1 MLKLNIRA
9 KQSIII
15 MTIVLGLAGT
25 VFFFPVPMGDQSSCC
40 YESMFGGNENCQ
52 CKQAMKEHAAHEG
65 MMSGGSEMHQHGS
78 VLLDSYLHHYA
89 FPWWISVGL
98 LVTGGG
104 MWVRDKKVKSEKVK
118 EKRLNEMTN
127 VQ

>member
-1 MLKLNIRA
+1 MSFFKIRHKKYLVLLMLI
-9 KQSIII
+9 
-15 MTIVLGLAGT
+15 TGLAGT
-25 VFFFPVPMGDQSSCC
+25 FFFFPVPIGDQSSCC

-52 CKQAMKEHAAHEG
+52 CKRAMKEHAAHQA
-65 MMSGGSEMHQHGS
+65 MMSEGSEMHQHGS

-98 LVTGGG
+98 LVTGGI
-104 MWVRDKKVKSEKVK
+104 MWMREKKVKSEKAK
-118 EKRLNEMTN
+118 GNKLNEMTN